1 MNEMRPDETR
11 ARTNARAT
19 RAYAEYARVR
29 LIRHVAC
36 LLRAHIRSERTHSKT
51 QRSALSTHACP
62 RPKASST
69 LHMAAPTSRSTSSSS
84 SDDLVASE
92 PATPSSRSSTF
103 ITFRP
108 QRQSTRP
115 PHRPVTSPSTPRRD
129 HDRPGM
135 YSFDGHH
142 ALGALGGIAYSLV
155 NVVPPSSSSRTTRA
169 SYSHSDPQRRVQ
181 YNDAID
187 TGFSTSSSLKNRGAL
202 NGVAYSLVS
211 VPPTSP
217 SSRTTRASYP
227 HKHSDPRRRVRHS
240 DVMNISSD
248 TSSSLYNNAS
258 LTSSTSPPR
267 SSADRRQRLSL
278 YHLDPSVPP
287 RTTRT

>member
-1 MNEMRPDETR
+1 MVTTR
-11 ARTNARAT
+11 LAGPAPADM
-19 RAYAEYARVR
+19 
-29 LIRHVAC
+29 VAP
-36 LLRAHIRSERTHSKT
+36 L
-51 QRSALSTHACP
+51 
-62 RPKASST
+62 
-69 LHMAAPTSRSTSSSS
+69 SRSTSSSS

-92 PATPSSRSSTF
+92 PATPSSRSSTL

-169 SYSHSDPQRRVQ
+169 SYSHSNPQRRVQ

-187 TGFSTSSSLKNRGAL
+187 TGFSTSSSLNNHDDL
-202 NGVAYSLVS
+202 NGVAYSLVNVS
-211 VPPTSP
+211 PTSP

-227 HKHSDPRRRVRHS
+227 HKHSDPRNRVRHS
-240 DVMNISSD
+240 DVMNIRSD
-248 TSSSLYNNAS
+248 TSFSLHNNAS
-258 LTSSTSPPR
+258 SASSTSPPR
-267 SSADRRQRLSL
+267 SSATLVSLSSRPERRQGAIRC
-278 YHLDPSVPP
+278 V
-287 RTTRT
+287 